1 MIKASESGARRTPTR
16 GAAAVQV
23 LVILVPVLFALIGFA
38 VDLGIMYSV
47 KGELKTAA
55 SSMALA
61 AAGQLIGTD
70 TSTAAAAAEA
80 QATIETATGFG
91 NKYYFHGLPI
101 GQTTGSLVSVV
112 SDPAYFSTAAA
123 AIASGSGGGQVGG
136 SLAKYVRMT
145 ISGQTQLL
153 FWSFLPILNNRNVTV
168 LATAVAGMS
177 APLCVACGI
186 EPFAVAAIDQSDT
199 TDFGFVA
206 GTEYSFAYLCT
217 AADGVTTPPLLAGAT
232 EGVSYVLLNRFNA
245 NAVAFP
251 DENSQAFQDGAGG
264 LPGNTDSTLACFTV
278 NNTEVIWPDASV
290 SACNATAVAPL
301 VTSALCGL
309 DARFE
314 STPQSACASIPN
326 IDTLAT
332 IYQPDTDI
340 NNYPVYTD
348 YTGDGRRIITIP
360 IVDMLSST
368 ASMTVLGFR
377 QFLVEPDQNATNLN
391 PSDQYGRFVA
401 LYIGSVAPVKQG
413 SFQGC
418 QQTAG
423 PGKVVLHQ

>member
-1 MIKASESGARRTPTR
+1 MNRANARSVRAR

-23 LVILVPVLFALIGFA
+23 VVILVPVLFALIGFA

-61 AAGQLIGTD
+61 AAEQLIGTD
-70 TSTAAAAAEA
+70 TSTTAASAAA
-80 QATIETATGFG
+80 QATIETSTGLG

-101 GQTTGSLVSVV
+101 GQTTGSLISTI
-112 SDPAYFSTAAA
+112 SDPAYFSTAAS
-123 AIASGSGGGQVGG
+123 AIASGSTGGQVGG

-145 ISGQTQLL
+145 VTGQTQLL
-153 FWSFLPILNNRNVTV
+153 FWSFLPIVSQRNVTV
-168 LATAVAGMS
+168 LATAVAGIS

-199 TDFGFVA
+199 TDFGFVL
-206 GTEYSFAYLCT
+206 GTEYSFSYLCT
-217 AADGVTTPPLLAGAT
+217 AAGGVTSPPLLAGAT
-232 EGVSYVLLNRFNA
+232 AGVSYVLLNRFNA
-245 NAVAFP
+245 NSVAFP
-251 DENSQAFQDGAGG
+251 DEMSQAFQDGAGG
-264 LPGNTDSTLACFTV
+264 LPGNTDSMLACFTI
-278 NNTEVIWPDASV
+278 NNTEVIWPDATV
-290 SACNATAVAPL
+290 NACNATAVAPL
-301 VTSALCGL
+301 VTAALCGL

-314 STPQSACASIPN
+314 STPQAACAGIPS
-326 IDTLAT
+326 IDTLAS
-332 IYQPDTDI
+332 IYQPDTDV

-348 YTGDGRRIITIP
+348 YIGDGRRIITIP

-368 ASMTVLGFR
+368 GNMTVLGFR
-377 QFLVEPDQNATNLN
+377 QFLVEPDQDATNLN
-391 PSDQYGRFVA
+391 PGDQYGRFVA

-418 QQTAG
+418 QQPAG